1 MRYFKQQILVVI
13 ISALSCLS
21 ANAEITVNELFFDES
36 KPFHLKI
43 IDVIPEE
50 GIIQIGNDDAENTI
64 IEFMDYFC
72 GYCKKVHPELLQIAN
87 ERDDTRLIFL
97 QHPILSESSKILAN
111 MVVAANMQNKGVE
124 FHNAI
129 FSIEGN
135 LNSDKLNKIID
146 DLEINSAKLNIDMSK
161 EKVSNIV
168 NLSSFLANGSGA
180 RGTPTFFINKEFVV
194 GYISIDRIKALL
206 NE

>member
-1 MRYFKQQILVVI
+1 MRYFQKIILVVI
-13 ISALSCLS
+13 MSAFICLPVK
-21 ANAEITVNELFFDES
+21 AEMTLKELFFDES
-36 KPFHLKI
+36 RPFHLKI
-43 IDVIPEE
+43 IDVIPKE
-50 GIIQIGNDDAENTI
+50 GIVQIGNDNAENTI

-72 GYCKKVHPELLQIAN
+72 GYCKKVHPELIQIAN
-87 ERDDTRLIFL
+87 ERNDTRLIFL
-97 QHPILSESSKILAN
+97 QHPILSESSKVLAN
-111 MVVAANMQNKGVE
+111 MVVAANMQGKGFE
-124 FHNAI
+124 FHNAL
-129 FSIEGN
+129 FSLEGN
-135 LNSDKLNKIID
+135 LNSDKLNKIIA

-180 RGTPTFFINKEFVV
+180 RGTPTFFINEEFVV